1 MSTTFFD
8 QFLYRRICAHFTMSD
23 LVCQYLRERK
33 TIFCIPLVFYDLRAK
48 SPIYKGLSLGGRHR
62 LRTNKCK
69 SEVVK

>member
-8 QFLYRRICAHFTMSD
+8 QFLYRRICAHFTMPD

-33 TIFCIPLVFYDLRAK
+33 TIFCIPLVFYDERAE
-48 SPIYKGLSLGGRHR
+48 SPIYKGSRRGLWHCV
-62 LRTNKCK
+62 RTNKCE